1 MNSIPTFIPVDR
13 AQEILAERI
22 RPLPVITADLDEATG
37 LTLAEDII
45 CDTDVPIFDRSIM
58 DGYAVCS
65 SDVSQLPT
73 VLRVVGRSLA
83 GQASTS
89 PVTSGCAVQIN
100 TGAPIPAGADAVVK
114 VEDTTLSED
123 GNEVTITRPVES
135 KQHISFQGSFVSKD
149 DVILTAGTRLNPAR
163 IAVAA
168 TAGAHKL
175 RVYSVPKI
183 NLLVTGDEIISPI
196 GKPTGAQIRDAN
208 GPQLAALIRES
219 LPQSPLTP
227 QVNRLG
233 IVGDDRDALEKAI
246 RSGLQGD
253 VFCITGGISMGT
265 LDLVPEILRDC
276 GVTICFQK
284 MSIKPAR
291 PTLFGMTENN
301 SLVFGLPGNPVSTF
315 IGFWL
320 IMRPAIFA
328 LQGRPIEPPI
338 ALRATLTVS
347 HHPGSGRQT
356 YWPTKVTAD
365 EAGRLY
371 VKPLSWGGSGDPF
384 GLTEANGFIV
394 RKPHAPAAEVGET
407 VEVMLI
413 EPL

>member
-1 MNSIPTFIPVDR
+1 MNSIPTFIPVDK
-13 AQEILAERI
+13 AQDILAERI
-22 RPLPVITADLDEATG
+22 QPLPVVTVDLDEAVG
-37 LTLAEDII
+37 LTLAEDIA

-58 DGYAVCS
+58 DGYAVRAG
-65 SDVSQLPT
+65 DVSQPPT
-73 VLRVVGRSLA
+73 VLRVAGRSLA
-83 GQASTS
+83 GRAPTA
-89 PVTSGCAVQIN
+89 PVTPGCAVQIN
-100 TGAPIPAGADAVVK
+100 TGAPIPSGADAVVK

-123 GNEVTITRPVES
+123 GNQVTITQAAEP
-135 KQHISFQGSFVSKD
+135 KQHISFQGSFVSKG
-149 DVILTAGTRLNPAR
+149 DVVLAAGTRLNPAK

-175 RVYSVPKI
+175 RGYSVPKI
-183 NLLVTGDEIISPI
+183 NLLVTGDEIISPT

-219 LPQSPLTP
+219 LPSSPIVP

-233 IVGDDRDALEKAI
+233 IVGDDRGALEKAI

-253 VFCITGGISMGT
+253 VLCITGGISMGT
-265 LDLVPEILRDC
+265 HDLVPQILKDC

-320 IMRPAIFA
+320 IMRPALFA
-328 LQGRPIEPPI
+328 LQGRPIEPPTT
-338 ALRATLTVS
+338 LGATLTAY
-347 HHPGSGRQT
+347 HHPDSGRQT
-356 YWPTKVTAD
+356 YWPAKVAVD
-365 EAGRLY
+365 DAGSMH

-394 RKPHAPAAEVGET
+394 RKPHARAAEAGEM
-407 VEVMLI
+407 VDIILI